1 MSTNDLKLYAL
12 NSVTMALSFTNI
24 ENTLKI
30 VLLCIS
36 IIYTILKTIDLL
48 ANKKNKNETE

>member
-1 MSTNDLKLYAL
+1 
-12 NSVTMALSFTNI
+12 MALSFTNI